1 MSNDPWVGP
10 RRSQGAYQLEA
21 DPADGIDHLAPQEQQ
36 MTDHDESLGA
46 RAEDSSSPWDE
57 LADQAHDDG
66 QAVLDALARRARRLG
81 RRIRRAKDAPVR
93 ILKLMD

>member
-1 MSNDPWVGP
+1 MREDAWVGP
-10 RRSQGAYQLEA
+10 RRSLGTPLMEDEA
-21 DPADGIDHLAPQEQQ
+21 VGGTDYIAPKELQ
-36 MTDHDESLGA
+36 MTDHDDKLGA
-46 RAEDSSSPWDE
+46 RADDSSTPWDE